1 MFCISVHL
9 DQKHF
14 FKLKKMKEKI
24 KLPKRNVMFLLTKK
38 FISHKLINRANI
50 LMRSKLQFVRFF
62 PTCYA
67 GIISNWQYLLFY
79 NIYYLELWSYW
90 HPESNYTS
98 IKPLMMNAF
107 PVHIVQMIKVGND
120 FSKITT
126 RCP

>member
-62 PTCYA
+62 STCYA
-67 GIISNWQYLLFY
+67 GIISNWQCLLFY
-79 NIYYLELWSYW
+79 NIYYLEL
-90 HPESNYTS
+90 
-98 IKPLMMNAF
+98 
-107 PVHIVQMIKVGND
+107 
-120 FSKITT
+120 
-126 RCP
+126 

>member
-79 NIYYLELWSYW
+79 NIYYLEL
-90 HPESNYTS
+90 
-98 IKPLMMNAF
+98 
-107 PVHIVQMIKVGND
+107 
-120 FSKITT
+120 
-126 RCP
+126 